1 MKKTIY
7 KFINRLGYK
16 IEKKR
21 PKEYFFPELKKYN
34 ITENF
39 ELLFNSKIFV
49 KSLDAIYS
57 NFALQSHKD
66 GFLVSFLDFNIY
78 VESIEEFLI
87 LNEVFVTKDYNFISN
102 HKTTVIDIG
111 ANIGI
116 SSLYFSTLDCVDKIY
131 AFEPIIDTFNQAQYN
146 LELNKTRHKV
156 IAIKN
161 IGLGKSN
168 RTETVLFNKSSKGN
182 TGVRGLLSPTYASN
196 AQNEIRALKIV
207 ETSKE
212 IEKIITTS
220 VGQKIMIKMDCEGAE
235 YEIFENLSE
244 SNLLDKIDV
253 LIIEWHDKGAKSIE
267 NTLLKFGFNVFSRDL
282 GPISG
287 IITASK

>member
-49 KSLDAIYS
+49 KSLDATYS
-57 NFALQSHKD
+57 NFALQSQKD

-146 LELNKTRHKV
+146 LELNKSRHKV
-156 IAIKN
+156 VAIKN

-196 AQNEIRALKIV
+196 AQNETRALKIV

-244 SNLLDKIDV
+244 SNLLGKIDV

>member
-1 MKKTIY
+1 MKTFLYKTIN
-7 KFINRLGYK
+7 KLGYR

-21 PKEYFFPELKKYN
+21 PKEYFYPELKKYN

-39 ELLFNSKIFV
+39 ELLFNAKVYV
-49 KSLDAIYS
+49 KSLDKTYN
-57 NFALQSHKD
+57 NFALKAHKE

-102 HKTTVIDIG
+102 HKVIVIDIG
-111 ANIGI
+111 ANVGI

-131 AFEPIIDTFNQAQYN
+131 AFEPIVDTFKQAEYN
-146 LELNKTRHKV
+146 LELNKTNHKV
-156 IAIKN
+156 EVIKN
-161 IGLGKSN
+161 IGLGKN
-168 RTETVLFNKSSKGN
+168 DRTETVLFNKHSKGN
-182 TGVRGLLSPTYASN
+182 VGFRGVLSPTYAN
-196 AQNEIRALKIV
+196 NQNNETRALKII

-212 IEKIITTS
+212 IQSIIDNAD
-220 VGQKIMIKMDCEGAE
+220 GQKIMIKMDCEGAE

-244 SNLLDKIDV
+244 SKLLDKIDI
-253 LIIEWHDKGAKSIE
+253 LIIEWHDKGAKTIE
-267 NTLLKFGFNVFSRDL
+267 DTLLKFGFIIFSRDL

-287 IITASK
+287 IISATK